1 MKKFLV
7 VLSIL
12 ILTLSLSSVVF
23 AKEFSD
29 VKNTKYSDSVEMLT
43 ELEIIAGYEDNTF
56 KPEKEIKRSE
66 MAKLLIVALGKQS
79 EVKTK
84 VTVQTFPDVPTSHW
98 AAGYIELASQLDLIK
113 GYPNGKFAP
122 DDKVSYVEAVALML
136 RALNYNKEIESL
148 TWPDGYM
155 KKASDIKLLKSVTY
169 TNSNDDATRGEISN
183 MLWNTMNAYTRTV
196 VATNSSGNVYGN
208 GKILLEKSF
217 PSKYISITDSVIN
230 DIDLVE
236 KTITVKVDSKNK
248 DFEYKDATETELKKM
263 FGRTIDY
270 ALYDEKAKEFL
281 AIELNEDEKVVSGN
295 VSDVTSDEISI
306 GSKDYDIPDEDNIKL
321 VGISDID
328 DAEKVYIVMNGSKV
342 KYMLVEG
349 TEKLYIG
356 LVMETDVDID
366 GEEGIAVEDE
376 DGDEEEYVLA
386 NSKAKIYE
394 GDTIIYALNSDD
406 ELVLK
411 KAFDYDDGV
420 EIDSVT
426 STSIKLKGKSKVTFS
441 KSDDYIVILVNDD
454 DSIEEIDLDEIFVN
468 YDSAVIEEVNE
479 TTFVIVFADGLEEIE
494 EDDDDDDDD
503 VTMTKSQAKT
513 ALKNAIKKA
522 KAKKEASYTIAS
534 WAKLETA
541 LTAAEAI
548 NTSTAK
554 ASKMQSA
561 AKKLETAID
570 SLKKATTSDKNL
582 RTKFDNLEALIKEA
596 EALDKNDYTSDSY
609 AKVTTALT
617 AAKKI
622 SISSTTV
629 AKVETATIN
638 LDSAIKLLVTNTT
651 AENMASAKDRLE
663 KAKSD
668 AAKIKKEDYTT
679 ETYNALQDALE
690 AAKDIDYSKDGSTEI
705 NNVARNIEEALV
717 ALVSKEDDAKNKAIK
732 KLKETIAKTENLV
745 ENKYTTATWTKL
757 ENVLDDVKQYNGI
770 FTGLTTSQINTLES
784 RLSSALGGL
793 EEKMKR
799 DNMISQLEGVIELS
813 EKQTE
818 DAWIGSSTWANF
830 QTALSDAKTV
840 YEARESKTYSQLEAA
855 YDKLC
860 ECLGI

>member
-1 MKKFLV
+1 MKKILV
-7 VLSIL
+7 VLCIL
-12 ILTLSLSSVVF
+12 VLTMSVSGIVL

-29 VKNTKYSDSVEMLT
+29 VKGTKYEDSVEMLT
-43 ELEIIAGYEDNTF
+43 GLKVISGYGDGTF
-56 KPEKEIKRSE
+56 KPNDQIKRSE
-66 MAKLLIVALGKQS
+66 MAKMLIVALGKAD
-79 EVKTK
+79 EVPSKINEK
-84 VTVQTFPDVPTSHW
+84 TFPDVPVDHW
-98 AAGYIELASQLDLIK
+98 AAGYIQLASELDLIK
-113 GYPNGKFAP
+113 GYPNGNFAP

-136 RALNYNKEIESL
+136 RALNYNNEISDL

-169 TNSNDDATRGEISN
+169 DNPNDKAIRGEISN
-183 MLWNTMNAYTRTV
+183 MLWNTMNAYTRTI
-196 VATNSSGNVYGN
+196 VATNSTGNVYGN

-217 PSKYISITDSVIN
+217 PSKYVSISDSVIS

-236 KTITVKVDSKNK
+236 KTITTKIDGKSKNFNY
-248 DFEYKDATETELKKM
+248 DDATETELKKM
-263 FGRTIDY
+263 FGRTIEY
-270 ALYDEKAKEFL
+270 ALYDQENKEFFS
-281 AIELNEDEKVVSGN
+281 IQLNDEEKVVSGK
-295 VSDVTSDEISI
+295 VSDVTKDEVII
-306 GSKDYDIPDEDNIKL
+306 GSKEYDIPDEDNIKFI
-321 VGISDID
+321 GISDIV
-328 DAEKVYIVMNGSKV
+328 DAEKVYIVMKGTKV
-342 KYMLVEG
+342 KYMLAEG

-356 LVMETDVDID
+356 LVMEIDVDID
-366 GEEGIAVEDE
+366 GEDGIAVEDE
-376 DGDEEEYVLA
+376 DGDEEEYVLDNA
-386 NSKAKIYE
+386 KAKIYK
-394 GDTIIYALNSDD
+394 GDTIIYSLNSDD

-411 KAFDYDDGV
+411 KAFDYDDGI
-420 EIDSVT
+420 EIESVT

-441 KSDDYIVILVNDD
+441 KSDDYVVVLVNDD

-494 EDDDDDDDD
+494 EDEDDDD

-513 ALKNAIKKA
+513 ALNNAIKKA

-534 WAKLETA
+534 WDKLETA
-541 LTAAEAI
+541 LKAAEAI
-548 NTSTAK
+548 NTSTAT

-596 EALDKNDYTSDSY
+596 EDLDKNDYTSDSY

-622 SISSTTV
+622 SIASTTV
-629 AKVETATIN
+629 AKVETATTN

-651 AENMASAKDRLE
+651 AENMTSAKDRLE
-663 KAKSD
+663 KAKED
-668 AAKIKKEDYTT
+668 AAKIDKEEYTEETYKALEDALKAAKKIDYT
-679 ETYNALQDALE
+679 
-690 AAKDIDYSKDGSTEI
+690 KDGSTAI
-705 NNVARNIEEALV
+705 NNAARNIEEALV
-717 ALVSKEDDAKNKAIK
+717 ALVSKEDDEKDKAIK

-745 ENKYTTATWTKL
+745 ESKYTASTWTKL

-784 RLSSALGGL
+784 RLSSALAGL

>member
-1 MKKFLV
+1 MRKILV

-12 ILTLSLSSVVF
+12 VLTLSLSSVVF

-29 VKNTKYSDSVEMLT
+29 VKDTKYEDSVEMLT
-43 ELEIIAGYEDNTF
+43 GLKVISGYDDGTF
-56 KPEKEIKRSE
+56 KPNDQIKRSE
-66 MAKLLIVALGKQS
+66 MAKMLIVALGKEE
-79 EVKTK
+79 EVPTK
-84 VTVQTFPDVPTSHW
+84 IAEKTFPDVEVNHW
-98 AAGYIELASQLDLIK
+98 AAGYIQLASELDLIK
-113 GYPNGKFAP
+113 GYPNGNFAP

-136 RALNYNKEIESL
+136 RALNYNNEIADL

-169 TNSNDDATRGEISN
+169 SNANDKAIRGEISN
-183 MLWNTMNAYTRTV
+183 MLWNTMNAYTRTI

-217 PSKYISITDSVIN
+217 PSKYVSVSDSVIS

-236 KTITVKVDSKNK
+236 KTITTKVDGKSKNFNY
-248 DFEYKDATETELKKM
+248 DDATETELKKM
-263 FGRTIDY
+263 FGRTIEY
-270 ALYDEKAKEFL
+270 ALYDQTNKEFL
-281 AIELNEDEKVVSGN
+281 SIQLDDEEKVVSGN
-295 VSDVTSDEISI
+295 VSDVTDDEISI

-321 VGISDID
+321 IGISDID
-328 DAEKVYIVMNGSKV
+328 DAEKVYIVMKGTKV
-342 KYMLVEG
+342 KYMLAEG
-349 TEKLYIG
+349 TEKLYVG
-356 LVMETDVDID
+356 LVMEINVDID

-420 EIDSVT
+420 EIDSVS

-494 EDDDDDDDD
+494 EDDDDDDD
-503 VTMTKSQAKT
+503 TMTKSQAKT

-534 WAKLETA
+534 WDKLETA
-541 LTAAEAI
+541 LKAAEAI
-548 NTSTAK
+548 NTSTAT

-570 SLKKATTSDKNL
+570 SLKKATTSDKTL
-582 RTKFDNLEALIKEA
+582 RTKFANLEELIKEA
-596 EALDKNDYTSDSY
+596 EDLNKSDYTSESY

-622 SISSTTV
+622 SIASTTTS
-629 AKVETATIN
+629 KVETAITN

-668 AAKIKKEDYTT
+668 AAKIKKEDYT
-679 ETYNALQDALE
+679 EQTYKDLEDALK
-690 AAKDIDYSKDGSTEI
+690 AAEKIDYTKDGSTAI
-705 NNVARNIEEALV
+705 NNAARNIEEALV
-717 ALVSKEDDAKNKAIK
+717 ALVSKEQDAKNKAIK
-732 KLKETIAKTENLV
+732 KLKEAIAKTENLV
-745 ENKYTTATWTKL
+745 ENKYTTSTWTKL
-757 ENVLDDVKQYNGI
+757 QNVLDDVEQYNGI

-784 RLSSALGGL
+784 RLSSALNGL

-799 DNMISQLEGVIELS
+799 DNMISQLEGVIELA
-813 EKQTE
+813 EKQKE
-818 DAWIGSSTWANF
+818 DAWIGSSTWAEF
-830 QTALSDAKTV
+830 QTALTAAKSA
-840 YEARESKTYSQLEAA
+840 YEARESKTYSQLETA
-855 YDKLC
+855 YNKLC
-860 ECLGI
+860 NCLGI

>member
-12 ILTLSLSSVVF
+12 VLTLSLSNIVL

-43 ELEIIAGYEDNTF
+43 ELKIINGYDDNTF
-56 KPEKEIKRSE
+56 KPNNQIKRSE
-66 MAKLLIVALGKQS
+66 MAKLLILSLGKQS

-84 VTVQTFPDVPTSHW
+84 VEVQTFPDVPTGHW

-169 TNSNDDATRGEISN
+169 NNSNDDATRGEIAN

-196 VATNSSGNVYGN
+196 VATNTSGNVYGN
-208 GKILLEKSF
+208 SKILLEKSF
-217 PSKYISITDSVIN
+217 PSKYTSITDSVIN

-236 KTITVKVDSKNK
+236 ETITVKVDGKNK

-263 FGRTIDY
+263 FGRTIEY
-270 ALYDEKAKEFL
+270 ALYDQTNKKFLSIEF
-281 AIELNEDEKVVSGN
+281 NEDEKLVSGN
-295 VSDVTSDEISI
+295 VSDVTSSKISI
-306 GSKDYDIPDEDNIKL
+306 GSKEYDIPDDDNIKL
-321 VGISDID
+321 IGISDID

-342 KYMLVEG
+342 KYMLAEG

-411 KAFDYDDGV
+411 KAFDYDDGM

-454 DSIEEIDLDEIFVN
+454 DSIEEIELEDIYVN
-468 YDSAVIEEVNE
+468 YDSAVIETVNE

-494 EDDDDDDDD
+494 EDDDDDD

-513 ALKNAIKKA
+513 ALKNAIKTA
-522 KAKKEASYTIAS
+522 KNKKEASYTIAS

-541 LTAAEAI
+541 LKAAEAI
-548 NTSTAK
+548 NTSTAT

-561 AKKLETAID
+561 AEKLETAIN
-570 SLKKATTSDKNL
+570 SLKKVTTADKNL
-582 RTKFDNLEALIKEA
+582 RTKFYNLQDLIDDA
-596 EALDKNDYTSDSY
+596 EDLNKDDYTSDSY

-622 SISSTTV
+622 SITSTTV
-629 AKVETATIN
+629 AKVETAISN

-651 AENMASAKDRLE
+651 AENMESAKERLE
-663 KAKSD
+663 KAKTD
-668 AAKIKKEDYTT
+668 AAAIKKEDYTE
-679 ETYNALQDALE
+679 ETYKDLEDALK
-690 AAKDIDYSKDGSTEI
+690 AAEKIDYAKDGSSII
-705 NNVARNIEEALV
+705 NNAARNIEEALV
-717 ALVSKEDDAKNKAIK
+717 ALISKADDEKDKAIN
-732 KLKETIAKTENLV
+732 KLKEAIVKSAALNES
-745 ENKYTTATWTKL
+745 KYTASTWAKL
-757 ENVLDDVKQYNGI
+757 EDVLDDIKPYNGI

-784 RLSSALGGL
+784 RLTAALNGL
-793 EEKMKR
+793 EEKIKR
-799 DNMISQLEGVIELS
+799 DSLIGQLESIINTAEEQEESTWG
-813 EKQTE
+813 
-818 DAWIGSSTWANF
+818 GSSTWADF
-830 QTALSDAKTV
+830 QTALTAAKSA
-840 YEARESKTYSQLEAA
+840 YEARENKTYSQLETV
-855 YDKLC
+855 YDNLC
-860 ECLGI
+860 DCLGL